1 MKKKFPLLIIGV
13 LIVSTFFV
21 STATIT
27 ASEVKEGNA
36 SSVYKFGAF
45 ILTSSDIEG
54 IPLDDHMGGLS
65 NVNITASSD
74 QFMISTIPIWGT
86 AMIEDATVTI
96 NLRMDNF
103 LGIIETRD
111 DGYIDVMGL
120 CRNVAWD
127 IK

>member
-1 MKKKFPLLIIGV
+1 MKKKFPLLIVGV
-13 LIVSTFFV
+13 LVVSTFFV

-36 SSVYKFGAF
+36 NPVYKFGAF
-45 ILTSSDIEG
+45 LLTSSDIEG
-54 IPLDDHMGGLS
+54 IPLEEHMGGLS

-74 QFMISTIPIWGT
+74 QFMISTFPIWGT
-86 AMIEDATVTI
+86 ALIEDATVTI
-96 NLRMDNF
+96 SLRMDNF

-120 CRNVAWD
+120 CRNVAWEV
-127 IK
+127 I